1 MARIHGV
8 LAALV
13 LSSAVIA
20 LPAAAQSRG
29 TASLTHTVSVTVP
42 SRVRVS
48 VTSLAVA
55 PASSKTVARS
65 SEGLSLAVSASKS
78 WVVAVESRLGSTAQ
92 KPLIQS
98 SADGVSRF
106 SVLAST
112 LNGRS
117 RGEPVMLTLS
127 AP

>member
-8 LAALV
+8 LAGLV

-20 LPAAAQSRG
+20 LPAAGQSRG
-29 TASLTHTVSVTVP
+29 SASLTHTVSVTVP
-42 SRVRVS
+42 SRVKVS

-55 PASSKTVARS
+55 AASNKTIARS
-65 SEGLSLAVSASKS
+65 SEGLSLAVSASKP
-78 WVVAVESRLGSTAQ
+78 WVVAIESPFGIAGQ

-98 SADGVSRF
+98 SADGLSRF

-117 RGEPVMLTLS
+117 RGEPVMLTLT